1 MPRHRTPLPI
11 LLLIAVLFPY
21 ATTASA
27 ETISHVRLLA
37 DNCAVCHGTDCMGSF
52 SIPRIKGTMRPQEFM
67 FKMNGFFFGDEN
79 ATVMGRVAQGLTRE
93 EMSELAYFLSPVKR

>member
-1 MPRHRTPLPI
+1 MPRYRTQLAI
-11 LLLIAVLFPY
+11 LLLISSLYIY
-21 ATTASA
+21 ADTARA

-52 SIPRIKGTMRPQEFM
+52 SIPRINGTMKPQEFM

-93 EMSELAYFLSPVKR
+93 ELSELAYFLSPVKR

>member
-1 MPRHRTPLPI
+1 MSRYRTPLPI
-11 LLLIAVLFPY
+11 LLLIVSLYPY
-21 ATTASA
+21 AHTVRA

-37 DNCAVCHGTDCMGSF
+37 DNCAICHGTDCMGSF
-52 SIPRIKGTMRPQEFM
+52 SIPRIKGTMKPQEFM

-93 EMSELAYFLSPVKR
+93 ELSELSYFLSPLKR